1 MTPTNEITDPNW
13 NDIFDRDK
21 EIDRLR
27 AALQATAQKS
37 DSTELDELRAEIY
50 IIRGRL
56 RDLETS
62 LSFKDMEIKSLQDK
76 LVFVSFR

>member
-1 MTPTNEITDPNW
+1 MTPTNEITDPSW

-50 IIRGRL
+50 IVRGRL
-56 RDLETS
+56 RDMETS
-62 LSFKDMEIKSLQDK
+62 LSFKDMEIKSLHDK
-76 LVFVSFR
+76 LRDSN

>member
-27 AALQATAQKS
+27 AALQATARKS
-37 DSTELDELRAEIY
+37 DSTDLDELRAEVFVLK
-50 IIRGRL
+50 GRL
-56 RDLETS
+56 RDLEMS
-62 LSFKDMEIKSLQDK
+62 ISFKDMEIKSLREKIQPENI
-76 LVFVSFR
+76 